1 MTRILAWHW
10 VREDR
15 RLGYGDGREVRAG
28 ETIEHNGSI
37 ALCESGL
44 HASTTILDALT
55 YAPGPVICRVRLSGT
70 VLRGNDKIVATR
82 RETLW
87 MVDARRVLVVWA
99 CECAWEALQ
108 RVGNPDPRSVA
119 AIHEVMRQQRS
130 GVRDVVRL
138 DSLHVA
144 TEVAL
149 GQQAK
154 LRAAWDAA
162 SAAAWDAARDAASA
176 AAWDAARDAA
186 SAAARNAAR
195 DAASAAASAVA
206 SAVASAAASVAAWAA
221 ARDAARD
228 AAWDAAASKR
238 LRRLIGLERRG
249 QLDAEIARLCE
260 AWGVAAERTKEEG

>member
-10 VREDR
+10 VHEDR

-55 YAPGPVICRVRLSGT
+55 YAPGPVVCRVRMSGT

-119 AIHEVMRQQRS
+119 AIREVMRQQRS
-130 GVRDVVRL
+130 GVRD
-138 DSLHVA
+138 
-144 TEVAL
+144 
-149 GQQAK
+149 QAK
-154 LRAAWDAA
+154 L
-162 SAAAWDAARDAASA
+162 
-176 AAWDAARDAA
+176 DAARDAA
-186 SAAARNAAR
+186 SAAARAAAR
-195 DAASAAASAVA
+195 A
-206 SAVASAAASVAAWAA
+206 AAWAA
-221 ARDAARD
+221 ASAAQ
-228 AAWDAAASKR
+228 SKR

>member
-55 YAPGPVICRVRLSGT
+55 YAPGPVVCRVRMSGT

-119 AIHEVMRQQRS
+119 AIREVMRQQRS
-130 GVRDVVRL
+130 GVRD
-138 DSLHVA
+138 
-144 TEVAL
+144 
-149 GQQAK
+149 QAK
-154 LRAAWDAA
+154 LDAARDAARAAA
-162 SAAAWDAARDAASA
+162 SDAAWDAARA
-176 AAWDAARDAA
+176 AACE
-186 SAAARNAAR
+186 
-195 DAASAAASAVA
+195 
-206 SAVASAAASVAAWAA
+206 
-221 ARDAARD
+221 
-228 AAWDAAASKR
+228 R
-238 LRRLIGLERRG
+238 LE
-249 QLDAEIARLCE
+249 ARLAKLLGLAE
-260 AWGVAAERTKEEG
+260 GGAA

>member
-28 ETIEHNGSI
+28 ETIEHKGHI

-44 HASTTILDALT
+44 HASTKILDALT
-55 YAPGPVICRVRLSGT
+55 YAPGPVICRVRLSGD
-70 VLRGNDKIVATR
+70 VLRGGDKIVAER

-108 RVGNPDPRSVA
+108 CAWEALQRVGNPDPRSVA
-119 AIHEVMRQQRS
+119 AIREVMRQQRS
-130 GVRDVVRL
+130 GVRD
-138 DSLHVA
+138 
-144 TEVAL
+144 
-149 GQQAK
+149 QAK
-154 LRAAWDAA
+154 L
-162 SAAAWDAARDAASA
+162 
-176 AAWDAARDAA
+176 DAARDAA
-186 SAAARNAAR
+186 SAAARAAAW
-195 DAASAAASAVA
+195 DAA
-206 SAVASAAASVAAWAA
+206 W
-221 ARDAARD
+221 DAARD
-228 AAWDAAASKR
+228 AAWDAARAAASAAASKR